1 MTDHYD
7 KDGKPIT
14 MEQWCKLLENKDYK
28 VVKQDVTGDFRV
40 STVWLGLN
48 HNYRPNG
55 LPLIFETMIFS
66 KDNYKDLWCERYSTL
81 DEATVGHEKALEHAR
96 TL

>member
-7 KDGKPIT
+7 KDGNSIT
-14 MEQWCKLLENKDYK
+14 IEQWGKLLEIKDYK
-28 VVKQDVTGDFRV
+28 IIKQEVVGGFRV

-48 HNYRPNG
+48 HNYGNG
-55 LPLIFETMIFS
+55 PPLIFETMIFPS
-66 KDNYKDLWCERYSTL
+66 DGYDDLWCERYSTL
-81 DEATVGHEKALEHAR
+81 DEATAGHEKALEHAK